1 MGRWWGILVLMG
13 ALIPP
18 SPTQALEPTEAD
30 QERLSNSLRQE
41 ESRRAQQEQAQE
53 HMRANAAR
61 FTAWVAQQDQEEAN
75 RSLYNRALDLM
86 KGLYLSFE
94 VLVDVVSTA
103 LGRK

>member
-13 ALIPP
+13 VLIPP
-18 SPTQALEPTEAD
+18 SPTQALEPTEDD

-41 ESRRAQQEQAQE
+41 ESRRAQQEQARE

-61 FTAWVAQQDQEEAN
+61 FTAWVAQQEQDEAN
-75 RSLYNRALDLM
+75 RSFYNRALDLM
-86 KGLYLSFE
+86 KDLYLSFE
-94 VLVDVVSTA
+94 VFAEIVSTA